1 VSAPGV
7 LGNDSDPD
15 DNTLSAVLA
24 SGPSHGT
31 LTLNADG
38 SFTYTPTTDYD
49 GTDSFKYRATDG
61 SLTSDS
67 AEVTLTV
74 TASNDSPTV
83 RVAAG
88 GTCGK
93 DDHSGTV
100 NLTVADVESPAAEHT
115 LSAASSNPPLVST
128 SNVNFAGSGA
138 ARTMALRRAQ
148 RQRDPD
154 CQRHRWP
161 GQRLGTSYCQGWR
174 RWQGHPDRQQRR
186 QRYRH
191 GDRLH
196 RRRWRH
202 RFGRTPVDTEGSAR
216 IELVRNCV
224 GPCIEGERLSAC
236 FYAAAHPCHCARLR
250 SSACVRCRRGGC
262 LLTAS
267 RLSSSRQCRT
277 RIRPLEERGTPTLAS
292 G

>member
-1 VSAPGV
+1 MTLTVTAVNDTLRAAADAYSTTEDTALTVSAPGV

-88 GTCGK
+88 GTCSK
-93 DDHSGTV
+93 TTTRARLTSPWPMSRAPQRNSHS
-100 NLTVADVESPAAEHT
+100 A
-115 LSAASSNPPLVST
+115 PPRPT
-128 SNVNFAGSGA
+128 
-138 ARTMALRRAQ
+138 
-148 RQRDPD
+148 
-154 CQRHRWP
+154 
-161 GQRLGTSYCQGWR
+161 R
-174 RWQGHPDRQQRR
+174 RW
-186 QRYRH
+186 
-191 GDRLH
+191 
-196 RRRWRH
+196 
-202 RFGRTPVDTEGSAR
+202 
-216 IELVRNCV
+216 
-224 GPCIEGERLSAC
+224 
-236 FYAAAHPCHCARLR
+236 
-250 SSACVRCRRGGC
+250 CRPA
-262 LLTAS
+262 T
-267 RLSSSRQCRT
+267 
-277 RIRPLEERGTPTLAS
+277 
-292 G
+292 